1 MKPVDLYSALL
12 HIRPFREA
20 DLDSCI
26 RFREQVFG
34 IDEAPAAVERWL
46 RWTIDS
52 YHELA
57 KLGQPPY
64 ADYAID
70 LRDSGAFVGSIG
82 IVPTVLPWGALKG
95 TSSDGLLRPEIG
107 LFWGIL
113 PEYRRRGYAAEAANR
128 LLDYLFQE
136 LRISQ
141 VVATT
146 NYDNIASQGTMK
158 KLGMHLLRNPNKLPE
173 WCQVVG
179 QITNP
184 DAS

>member
-20 DLDSCI
+20 DLDACI
-26 RFREQVFG
+26 LFRKQVLG
-34 IDEAPAAVERWL
+34 IDEAPTVVERWL
-46 RWTIDS
+46 KWTIDS

-70 LRDSGAFVGSIG
+70 LRDSGAFVGSLG
-82 IVPTVLPWGALKG
+82 IVPTLIPWGALHR
-95 TSSDGLLRPEIG
+95 TPPEGLLRPEIG

-113 PEYRRRGYAAEAANR
+113 PEYRRRGYAAEAGNA
-128 LLDYLFQE
+128 LLEYLFQE
-136 LRISQ
+136 LQIRQ

-146 NYDNIASQGTMK
+146 EYDNIASQGIMK
-158 KLGMHLLRNPNKLPE
+158 KLGMSLLRNPSRLPE